1 VLGYERYFGK
11 FQPNRREE
19 KMKHLFRILTVVA
32 LMALVLTPAWAAK
45 KYDGKTMNIYLGIT
59 PHAREQVMEHIA
71 PKLKEK
77 WGINLAA
84 EAIGSGAMLE
94 KIVVQKNNPR
104 ISVAGWDVVIGMK
117 AAKLGLCEPLDME
130 KAPNLKQ
137 LYKWA
142 LNNFDGK
149 LQVLASSVS
158 GVGLIY
164 NEDLFKKKNLP
175 LPTSWYDLWRKDLSG
190 RVSIT
195 APESTWGTAAL
206 ATFARLEGGGEQ
218 NIDPGFKKYK
228 TLLPHIHTIHTWS
241 SELTK
246 LLQLCEVWVG
256 TTGSNMGVAL
266 RDKGFP
272 ARWVMPKEGAPMMG
286 GGMSIVKNAPFPDV
300 AYDFVNLYFS
310 AEFQTIRVGTGNA
323 TSSKTAWE
331 NATEKVK
338 SGFPIRPD
346 ASEKLIKLDWTV
358 INEKRAGWTE
368 RWHKEMK

>member
-1 VLGYERYFGK
+1 MGGL
-11 FQPNRREE
+11 
-19 KMKHLFRILTVVA
+19 KMKHLYRILTVVA
-32 LMALVLTPAWAAK
+32 LTVLVFNLTPAEGAK
-45 KYDGKTMNIYLGIT
+45 KYAGKTMNVYLGIT
-59 PHAREQVMEHIA
+59 PHARDQVMQHIA

-77 WGINLAA
+77 WGVDLAA

-94 KIVVQKNNPR
+94 KILVQKDNPR

-117 AAKLGLCEPLDME
+117 AAKLGLCETLDMD
-130 KAPNLKQ
+130 KAPNLRQ
-137 LYKWA
+137 LYEWA
-142 LNNFDGK
+142 LNNVDGK

-164 NEDLFKKKNLP
+164 NEDLFKQKNLP
-175 LPTSWYDLWRKDLSG
+175 LPSSWYDLWRKDLSG

-206 ATFARLEGGGEQ
+206 VTFAKLEGGGEQ
-218 NIDPGFKKYK
+218 NMDPGFNKYK

-246 LLQLCEVWVG
+246 LLQLGEVWVG

-272 ARWVMPKEGAPMMG
+272 ARWVSPKEGAPMMG
-286 GGMSIVKNAPFPDV
+286 GGMSIVKNGPYPEV
-300 AYDFVNLYFS
+300 AYDFVNLYFG
-310 AEFQTIRVGTGNA
+310 AEFQMVRVGTGNA
-323 TSSKTAWE
+323 TSNKAAWE
-331 NATEKVK
+331 ASSEDVK
-338 SGFPIRPD
+338 NSFPIRPD
-346 ASEKLIKLDWTV
+346 KSEKLLKLDWTI
-358 INEKRAGWTE
+358 INENRAGWTE